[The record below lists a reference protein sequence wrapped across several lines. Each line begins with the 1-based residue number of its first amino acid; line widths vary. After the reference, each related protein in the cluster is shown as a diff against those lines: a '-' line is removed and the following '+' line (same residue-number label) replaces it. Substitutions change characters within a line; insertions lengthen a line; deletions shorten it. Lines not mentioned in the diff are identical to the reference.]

1 MHSFIL
7 HSQKVKLKYI
17 TDCKCRILK
26 TGVYRSVLASF
37 SNGYLC
43 TATRLL
49 GLLLNITS
57 LITLLQLKRIC
68 KVLLHGTVGQ
78 FTYTVEFTLK

>member
-1 MHSFIL
+1 MTLVIRYCSVNAFFYASL
-7 HSQKVKLKYI
+7 AVKLKYI

-37 SNGYLC
+37 SNGYLR

-49 GLLLNITS
+49 GLLLKHN
-57 LITLLQLKRIC
+57 LINNLIAVKKNL
-68 KVLLHGTVGQ
+68 
-78 FTYTVEFTLK
+78 